1 MVSNIQV
8 ELLGIVLS
16 DKALTERAL
25 SLVARVQ
32 ELAAEKERTTVSA
45 DDVKDGVEFLE
56 SLRSRATRSEVG
68 DAISVVIEHLTKAE
82 GQTVEAI
89 LKQLAQSKPF

>member
-1 MVSNIQV
+1 MLTTENGRGWVDLVSNIQV

-25 SLVARVQ
+25 KLLPRVQ
-32 ELAAEKERTTVSA
+32 ELAAEKDRTTVSA

-56 SLRSRATRSEVG
+56 SLKSRTTRSDVG
-68 DAISVVIEHLTKAE
+68 DAISTVIDIS
-82 GQTVEAI
+82 Q
-89 LKQLAQSKPF
+89 KPTDKH